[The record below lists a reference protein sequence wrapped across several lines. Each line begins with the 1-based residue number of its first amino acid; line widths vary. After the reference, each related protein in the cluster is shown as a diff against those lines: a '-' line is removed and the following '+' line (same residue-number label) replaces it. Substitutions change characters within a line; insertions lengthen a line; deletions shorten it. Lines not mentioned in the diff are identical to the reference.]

1 MLLCFC
7 FRCSEASVSASLCGS
22 CLKTIKS
29 QSKHGIWA
37 KRQQRWV
44 VKETCRLLELGQFV
58 RCLNVY
64 SVQWTVCIY
73 TLCLLLS
80 QQTPTPTTLTADLQ
94 KMMKMMSAVKSNVWA
109 CRHQFYY
116 QVSCCHGDQPGL
128 CERERERESVD
139 ASQMDLFPPSVPAE
153 YQIPKHTHIHTE
165 LWLWSHDLIGLTL
178 K

>member
-1 MLLCFC
+1 M
-7 FRCSEASVSASLCGS
+7 SASLCGS

-44 VKETCRLLELGQFV
+44 VKETCRLLELGQFI

-64 SVQWTVCIY
+64 SVRSTVCIY

-128 CERERERESVD
+128 WERERECLWMLLRWICFLHLSRQNTR
-139 ASQMDLFPPSVPAE
+139 SLTT
-153 YQIPKHTHIHTE
+153 HTHTHRVVVVIP
-165 LWLWSHDLIGLTL
+165 WLNWTYP
-178 K
+178 

>member
-1 MLLCFC
+1 MEF
-7 FRCSEASVSASLCGS
+7 E
-22 CLKTIKS
+22 LKDNKDES
-29 QSKHGIWA
+29 W
-37 KRQQRWV
+37 KRPAD
-44 VKETCRLLELGQFV
+44 CLELGQFV

-64 SVQWTVCIY
+64 SVRWTVCIY

-116 QVSCCHGDQPGL
+116 QVSCCHGDQP
-128 CERERERESVD
+128 ERERERESVV

-153 YQIPKHTHIHTE
+153 YQIPNHTHTHTHRVVVVIPC
-165 LWLWSHDLIGLTL
+165 LNWTYP
-178 K
+178 